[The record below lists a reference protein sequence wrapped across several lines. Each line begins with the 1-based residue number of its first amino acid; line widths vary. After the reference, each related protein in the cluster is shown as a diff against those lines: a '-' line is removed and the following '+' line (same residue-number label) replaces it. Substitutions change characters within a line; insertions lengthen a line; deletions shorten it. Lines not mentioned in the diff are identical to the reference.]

1 MMKYSNFIKRINK
14 KLVIASII
22 SKQYVKN
29 VKQAC
34 FNRLTKFSYNKN
46 NNSNNLNTSFD
57 NPNNKSNIIYSS
69 PYTNSINSYRS
80 TQLPSQNNLIK

>member
-1 MMKYSNFIKRINK
+1 MEYSNFIKKINK
-14 KLVIASII
+14 KLVITSII

-34 FNRLTKFSYNKN
+34 FNRLNKFSYNKN

-57 NPNNKSNIIYSS
+57 NPNNKSHIIYPS
-69 PYTNSINSYRS
+69 PYTTSINSYRS